1 LFVLVLSCS
10 LVLSFVHFFLFCFE
24 LLFFFYF
31 VGLQIKKIAAE
42 AGFDDYGSWASG
54 RWESVT
60 GRCSRP
66 VLFDEFLLSHWPTN
80 ESPPFA
86 SCFWPNFP
94 INSRRRPELGHFRS
108 GLVLVRLILLSS
120 PSTKKDCGS
129 VKASW
134 AERRCSSSRHALPE
148 TGPHRHI
155 LQPPAWKRHRSPHL
169 DTGPEDGF
177 DSSTSP
183 EGRW

>member
-1 LFVLVLSCS
+1 MADQREGSVRVALGFNFPINSRRRPKLGREWFNGSSSSSFTLVKFGRVFCVLCESC
-10 LVLSFVHFFLFCFE
+10 V
-24 LLFFFYF
+24 
-31 VGLQIKKIAAE
+31 
-42 AGFDDYGSWASG
+42 
-54 RWESVT
+54 VT

-66 VLFDEFLLSHWPTN
+66 VLFDTVLLSHWPTN
-80 ESPPFA
+80 DNPPFA

-94 INSRRRPELGHFRS
+94 INSRRRPELGHFRLS
-108 GLVLVRLILLSS
+108 FRLERLFLLSS

-134 AERRCSSSRHALPE
+134 AKRRCSSSRHALPE
-148 TGPHRHI
+148 MGPNRQI
-155 LQPPAWKRHRSPHL
+155 LQPPPWKRHRSPHL